1 MKVSSRGA
9 VKTKASGL
17 KGANRG
23 KTGKK
28 DTAITRTYVDRRLL
42 EPGWAGQ
49 ISDSEIEF
57 IRREL
62 KIHRSLWRRWG
73 YDGAMIRGVS
83 IPASTIR
90 RIAIHGLF

>member
-1 MKVSSRGA
+1 
-9 VKTKASGL
+9 L
-17 KGANRG
+17 KRAKRG
-23 KTGKK
+23 KTRKK
-28 DTAITRTYVDRRLL
+28 DAVVIRIWDRRLL
-42 EPGWAGQ
+42 EPGWAGRL
-49 ISDSEIEF
+49 SDSEIEF

-62 KIHRSLWRRWG
+62 KLHRGLWRRWG

>member
-1 MKVSSRGA
+1 MRRPLKA
-9 VKTKASGL
+9 LKTETPGL

-23 KTGKK
+23 KPRNKAQV
-28 DTAITRTYVDRRLL
+28 DAEIYADRRLL

-49 ISDSEIEF
+49 LSDTEIEF

-62 KIHRSLWRRWG
+62 KLHRNLWRQWG
-73 YDGAMIRGVS
+73 YDGAMVKGVP

-90 RIAIHGLF
+90 RIAIHGLS